1 MEEQQPQEDAVAPED
16 KGAGQISPLS
26 IQASAL
32 VRSIDSLSRIFWISF
47 GGTFLSVFFAG
58 LSQLDANAATDHIFL
73 GEYQVP
79 KSILPLVSVAFA
91 GFVFWLTANR
101 LNMLHY
107 ALQTTQLGTSV
118 VHEIFR
124 LNPPVLH
131 VFDANNV
138 KRWSPTTGVGVFM
151 INWAIF
157 FGNSI
162 ALTWTSAL
170 QAGASLADFHAPML
184 FLYLLVIIL
193 VLVYGLRAIVPP
205 LGAILQRLHGLHF
218 AVGWPRHLVAM
229 ALVVL
234 VFIINQW
241 DQVSWRWQQPNTL
254 LGPDIANAI
263 NGETLLLHGT
273 EVKLFGMDAVEAD
286 QICQDAQ
293 GADYPCGRLATH
305 ALQALLQQ
313 RTVVC
318 LPLFA
323 VNADRVLGSCE
334 LLQEGRDPPGG
345 AVEILTDAGQRQRDV
360 AVAQALK
367 VADFMG
373 GGSANNLSRLMIAN
387 GHALGIGMGAEFFW
401 EEQSSAQR
409 HRLGIWQGAFQPPGV
424 WRDWRRR

>member
-1 MEEQQPQEDAVAPED
+1 MEEQEPQE
-16 KGAGQISPLS
+16 GAAASEARETGQLSPLS

-58 LSQLDANAATDHIFL
+58 LSQLDANATTDHIFL

-101 LNMLHY
+101 LDMLHHV
-107 ALQTTQLGTSV
+107 LQTTQLSTSA

-138 KRWSPTTGVGVFM
+138 KRWSPTTGVGVFI

-162 ALTWTSAL
+162 ALTWASAL

-184 FLYLLVIIL
+184 FLYLLFIIL
-193 VLVYGLRAIVPP
+193 VLAYGLRAIVPS
-205 LGAILQRLHGLHF
+205 LGEILQRLHGLHF
-218 AVGWPRHLVAM
+218 TVGWPRHLVAF
-229 ALVVL
+229 ALVAA

-241 DQVSWRWQQPNTL
+241 DQVTWRWQQPEAL

-263 NGETLLLHGT
+263 NGETLLLRGT
-273 EVKLFGMDAVEAD
+273 EVKLFGMDAVEDD
-286 QICQDAQ
+286 QVCQDAE
-293 GADYPCGRLATH
+293 GEDYPCGRRATH

-313 RTVVC
+313 RRVIC

-323 VNADRVLGSCE
+323 VNAGRVLGACE
-334 LLQEGRDPPGG
+334 LLE
-345 AVEILTDAGQRQRDV
+345 AGQDHPREPRELPTGAGRPQ
-360 AVAQALK
+360 QAD
-367 VADFMG
+367 AAAEAFTPRDFMG
-373 GGSANNLSRLMIAN
+373 GGGPNNLSRLMVAN
-387 GHALGIGMGAEFFW
+387 GHALGVGMGAEFFR
-401 EEQSSAQR
+401 EEQANAQR
-409 HRLGIWQGAFQPPGV
+409 RRLGIWQGAFQPPGV
-424 WRDWRRR
+424 WRRR

>member
-1 MEEQQPQEDAVAPED
+1 MEEQETQEGAVAGGDP
-16 KGAGQISPLS
+16 GPGQLNPLS

-101 LNMLHY
+101 LNMLHH
-107 ALQTTQLGTSV
+107 ALQTTQLGASA

-151 INWAIF
+151 INWAVF
-157 FGNSI
+157 FGNGI

-170 QAGASLADFHAPML
+170 QAGASLADFHAPLL
-184 FLYLLVIIL
+184 FLYLLFIIL
-193 VLVYGLRAIVPP
+193 VLIYGLRTIVPA
-205 LGAILQRLHGLHF
+205 LGQILKRLHGLHF
-218 AVGWPRHLVAM
+218 HVGWPRHLVAI

-241 DQVSWRWQQPNTL
+241 DQVSWRWQQPDAL

-263 NGETLLLHGT
+263 NGETLLLRGT

-286 QICQDAQ
+286 QTCQDAQ

-305 ALQALLQQ
+305 ALQALLLQ
-313 RTVVC
+313 RPVVC

-323 VNADRVLGSCE
+323 ISAERVLGSCE
-334 LLQEGRDPPGG
+334 LLHEGPAPPRGATQIPTSGG
-345 AVEILTDAGQRQRDV
+345 RQQRQDGTE
-360 AVAQALK
+360 ALK
-367 VADFMG
+367 VGDFMG
-373 GGSANNLSRLMIAN
+373 GGSADNLSRLMIAN
-387 GHALGIGMGAEFFW
+387 GHALGIGMGAEFFR
-401 EEQSSAQR
+401 EEQSNAQR
-409 HRLGIWQGAFQPPGV
+409 RRVGIWQGAFQPPGV

>member
-1 MEEQQPQEDAVAPED
+1 MEEPEPQESVIAGE
-16 KGAGQISPLS
+16 GREAGQLGPLS

-58 LSQLDANAATDHIFL
+58 LSQLDANATTDHFFL

-101 LNMLHY
+101 LNMLHHV
-107 ALQTTQLGTSV
+107 LQTTQLSTSA

-131 VFDANNV
+131 VFDANNI
-138 KRWSPTTGVGVFM
+138 KRWSPTTGVGVFI

-162 ALTWTSAL
+162 ALTWASAL

-184 FLYLLVIIL
+184 FIYLLFIIL
-193 VLVYGLRAIVPP
+193 VLVYGFRAIVPS
-205 LGAILQRLHGLHF
+205 LGEILQHLHGLHF
-218 AVGWPRHLVAM
+218 TVGWPRHLVAV

-241 DQVSWRWQQPNTL
+241 DQVTWRWQQPEVL

-263 NGETLLLHGT
+263 NGETLLLRGT

-286 QICQDAQ
+286 QSCQDAE

-305 ALQALLQQ
+305 ALQALLQRRQ
-313 RTVVC
+313 VIC

-323 VNADRVLGSCE
+323 VNAGRVLGACE
-334 LLQEGRDPPGG
+334 LLEEGQAFPMGARELLTGTDQRQQEGSV
-345 AVEILTDAGQRQRDV
+345 VEVFTA
-360 AVAQALK
+360 
-367 VADFMG
+367 ADFMG
-373 GGSANNLSRLMIAN
+373 GGSPNSLSRLMIAK
-387 GHALGIGMGAEFFW
+387 GHALGVGMGAEFFW
-401 EEQSSAQR
+401 EEQSNAQR
-409 HRLGIWQGAFQPPGV
+409 QRLGIWQGAFQPPSV
-424 WRDWRRR
+424 WRRR